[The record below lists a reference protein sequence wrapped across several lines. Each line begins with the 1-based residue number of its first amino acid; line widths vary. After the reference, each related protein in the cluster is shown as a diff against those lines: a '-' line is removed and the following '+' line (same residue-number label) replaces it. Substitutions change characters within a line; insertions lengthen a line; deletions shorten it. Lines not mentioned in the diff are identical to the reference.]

1 MVCVMR
7 ESQRKRWFHLGW
19 WGVFVAL
26 LSLAACASPSGNL
39 NKDPG
44 IGLCETD
51 ADCTLQ
57 GQSCYRRYCR
67 ASSAVTGHR
76 YSLQIIPPAS
86 PKPAEQNKLIRQQ
99 FLGIHL
105 ADIHDRPIWMRET
118 FPIHGVVQ
126 TQKGQPIPAKLR
138 FTDTETI
145 PGQPLVSEVNN
156 QEEKR
161 TDGRFALS
169 LTFGVYDIEVLPED
183 KRLPPFRIEKVSVTR
198 EQELT
203 LTLPQHDL
211 TSAEKD
217 QYIRIQGRLLPAKSL
232 VPLPSDFATQNL
244 QVDVLS
250 ENGLAISG
258 IENLGADGQFSIRLQ
273 TTVENIRLIAQ
284 PAFLRVRQYENR
296 QPDDTLVWM
305 VPELRIPLGQLAALK
320 DRQIPLGD
328 LPFLCAPKP
337 GHLMGQIRSP
347 QQEGASPCASCRLQ
361 LRGEIS
367 VGMHQNTP
375 VQASYRFDTTSNS
388 NGAYQIPYIE
398 GRYELEVWPNVT
410 SRWAR
415 AVFQSSSIMQN
426 QMDITL
432 EAKPDLRGR
441 VCSKDEQGGCK
452 TMVSGTQIRAVWR
465 ASSNPQGVSVTS
477 ETSAASQYQTQLSGK
492 DGSFELLL
500 DPGLYDLIFIPPTGS
515 DLARKVERN
524 LRVQRGQI
532 ELQTLLPKAQ
542 FLIAQIITPDGFP
555 VEGAT
560 VELHAFQEGDR
571 SPAHLIGRHT
581 TNNLGMFS
589 IPYDPSP
596 AEAAPNP

>member
-1 MVCVMR
+1 MR
-7 ESQRKRWFHLGW
+7 KLQKQTWFGLGL
-19 WGVFVAL
+19 FAL
-26 LSLAACASPSGNL
+26 FGLLFSLAACSAPYGNI

-67 ASSAVTGHR
+67 ASSTVTGDR
-76 YSLQIIPPAS
+76 YSLQIIPPTS
-86 PKPAEQNKLIRQQ
+86 LKPAEQHKLIRQQ
-99 FLGIHL
+99 FLGIRL

-118 FPIHGVVQ
+118 FSIQGLIQ
-126 TQKGQPIPAKLR
+126 TQQGQPVPAKLR

-145 PGQPLVSEVNN
+145 PGQTLVWEADN
-156 QEEKR
+156 QEDKR
-161 TDGRFALS
+161 TDGRFTLS
-169 LTFGVYDIEVLPED
+169 LTFGVYDVEVLPED
-183 KRLPPFRIEKVSVTR
+183 KRLPPFRIEKISVTR
-198 EQELT
+198 AQELT
-203 LTLPQHDL
+203 LTLPQHDMVN
-211 TSAEKD
+211 AD
-217 QYIRIQGRLLPAKSL
+217 QDKYIRLHGRLLHAKGLQPFPANF
-232 VPLPSDFATQNL
+232 PIQDL
-244 QVDVLS
+244 QVDVLA
-250 ENGLAISG
+250 ENGQTLSG
-258 IENLGADGQFSIRLQ
+258 TETLQADGRFAVRLQ
-273 TTVENIRLIAQ
+273 TTVEKTRLVAQ
-284 PAFLRVRQYENR
+284 PAFLRVRQQEGK
-296 QPDDTLVWM
+296 QTDGSITWL
-305 VPELRIPLGQLAALK
+305 VPEIRIPLGQLAALEGY
-320 DRQIPLGD
+320 QIALGD
-328 LPFLCAPKP
+328 LPFLYAPKP
-337 GHLMGQIRSP
+337 GLLMGQIRSP
-347 QQEGASPCASCRLQ
+347 QQEGASPCASCRVQ
-361 LRGEIS
+361 VRGEMS
-367 VGMHQNTP
+367 VGTHQGIP

-398 GRYELEVWPNVT
+398 GRYELEIWPNVT

-426 QMDITL
+426 PMDITL

-452 TMVSGTQIRAVWR
+452 TLVSGTQIRAVWR
-465 ASSNPQGVSVTS
+465 AVSHPQGVSVAS

-500 DPGLYDLIFIPPTGS
+500 DPGLYDLVFIPPTGS

-524 LRVQRGQI
+524 LRVAHGQI

-596 AEAAPNP
+596 SETTKTP